1 VPPKEKVGTKP
12 RLPLKRQRRYHSL
25 SVTQGLRKKL
35 PTDTQKAL
43 RNNPSIEEHLLPI
56 AGGSMRYLK
65 AGVGRPLILVHGL
78 LGYSFSWRFTMP
90 ALAPHATVYAIDNL
104 GAGLSPAPEGLDCT
118 VRAAAERVL
127 QFADSLGLAEFDLL
141 GTSHGGA
148 VAMTAAALCADAVQA
163 KSVRNGL
170 AAPATPGHRVSEAA
184 DPGPG
189 ESEWPDSKQRISKSV
204 LPRVRRLILVA
215 PVNPWSTR
223 GRTLAPF
230 LASPLGSL
238 LFRHIVERWR
248 GLDHLWLRRVF
259 GDAAK
264 IPPDSLAG
272 YRVPILANHGF
283 QYGAQIV
290 KTWLADLADLESVLP
305 KIRDCPTLLIWGT
318 KDRAVDF
325 ASAEPLR
332 QNFSNVRLVAFEGVG
347 HLPYEECPKEFNQAL
362 IDFLEKSD

>member
-1 VPPKEKVGTKP
+1 MRTA
-12 RLPLKRQRRYHSL
+12 R
-25 SVTQGLRKKL
+25 
-35 PTDTQKAL
+35 AL
-43 RNNPSIEEHLLPI
+43 REVWVHDSSIEEHWLPI
-56 AGGSMRYLK
+56 AGGRLRYLK
-65 AGVGRPLILVHGL
+65 AGSGRPLILVHGL

-90 ALAPHATVYAIDNL
+90 ALMPHATVYAIDNL
-104 GAGLSPAPEGLDCT
+104 GAGLSTAPAGLDCT

-127 QFADSLGLAEFDLL
+127 QFADSLGLGEFDLL

-148 VAMTAAALCADAVQA
+148 VAMMAAALCADYGVQA
-163 KSVRNGL
+163 ESVRNDH
-170 AAPATPGHRVSEAA
+170 AHPASGQRKSEPVAT
-184 DPGPG
+184 DER
-189 ESEWPDSKQRISKSV
+189 ESDKRHPERRSSKTGSSRG
-204 LPRVRRLILVA
+204 RRLILVA

-238 LFRHIVERWR
+238 LFRHTVERWR

-272 YRVPILANHGF
+272 YRIPILANHGF

-305 KIRDCPTLLIWGT
+305 KIRDCRALLIWGT

-332 QNFSNVRLVAFEGVG
+332 QNFSNARLVAFEGVG
-347 HLPYEECPKEFNQAL
+347 HLPYEECPQEFNQAL
-362 IDFLEKSD
+362 IDFLGASE